1 MSIYLLYMYHMYR
14 YVKENHLFAGLWYG
28 SVKPDMTVFL
38 EPIAKE
44 FSRLSVEG

>member
-14 YVKENHLFAGLWYG
+14 YVKENRLFAELWYG

-44 FSRLSVEG
+44 FSKLLFEG